1 MWNTPVSKAI
11 FANRLLLGLLLS
23 LVIGL
28 ASCVNPQQVEFLER
42 EQRRLRGDLTTLQAD
57 VDAVRTT
64 LADTRANIQQ
74 MQRDLSAI
82 KERVDETRV
91 QVGRQIGQTSREGD
105 QRVKTLESR
114 LAKLEEDA
122 KAQAEL
128 VRKREEELKQLRE
141 SMQTAQDA
149 QAAALAAQK
158 LSTQGAAD
166 ISLGES
172 EAIRRD
178 YESGWRAFER
188 KDYKAALARFRD
200 FLKKNPRS
208 RLAASAQYWIGES
221 HFSLREFDRAIVEF
235 DEVRRRYP
243 QSDKVPAAL
252 LRQGAAFTE
261 LGEKLNAR
269 LVLQELV
276 EKYPQSAEA
285 GRAKQRLKAL
295 ES

>member
-1 MWNTPVSKAI
+1 M
-11 FANRLLLGLLLS
+11 LLGLCA
-23 LVIGL
+23 GL

-42 EQRRLRGDLTTLQAD
+42 DQRRLRADLTTLQAD
-57 VDAVRTT
+57 IDAVRTT

-74 MQRDLSAI
+74 MQRDLGAI

-122 KAQAEL
+122 KTQAEL
-128 VRKREEELKQLRE
+128 VRKRDDELKQLRE
-141 SMQTAQDA
+141 STQAAQDA

-158 LSTQGAAD
+158 LNADGAAD
-166 ISLGES
+166 IALGES
-172 EAIRRD
+172 ETIRRD
-178 YESGWRAFER
+178 YETGWRAFER
-188 KDYKAALARFRD
+188 KDYRGALVRFRD
-200 FLKKNPRS
+200 FLRKNPKS
-208 RLAASAQYWIGES
+208 RLAANAQYWIGES
-221 HFSLREFDRAIVEF
+221 HFAQREFDRAIVEF
-235 DEVRRRYP
+235 DEVRRKYA

-285 GRAKQRLKAL
+285 ARAKQRLKAL

>member
-1 MWNTPVSKAI
+1 MSTLK
-11 FANRLLLGLLLS
+11 FANKASLCLLLGLCA
-23 LVIGL
+23 GL

-42 EQRRLRGDLTTLQAD
+42 DQRRLRADLTTLQAD
-57 VDAVRTT
+57 IDAVRTT

-74 MQRDLSAI
+74 MQRDLGAI

-122 KAQAEL
+122 KTQAEL
-128 VRKREEELKQLRE
+128 VRKRDDELKQLRE
-141 SMQTAQDA
+141 STQAAQDA

-158 LSTQGAAD
+158 LNADGAAD
-166 ISLGES
+166 IALGES
-172 EAIRRD
+172 ETIRRD
-178 YESGWRAFER
+178 YETGWRAFER
-188 KDYKAALARFRD
+188 KDYKGALVRFRD
-200 FLKKNPRS
+200 FLRKNPKS

-221 HFSLREFDRAIVEF
+221 HFAQREFDRAIVEF
-235 DEVRRRYP
+235 DEVRRKYA

-285 GRAKQRLKAL
+285 ARAKQRLKAL

>member
-1 MWNTPVSKAI
+1 M
-11 FANRLLLGLLLS
+11 LLGLCA
-23 LVIGL
+23 GL

-42 EQRRLRGDLTTLQAD
+42 DQRRLRADLTTLQAD
-57 VDAVRTT
+57 IDAVRTT

-74 MQRDLSAI
+74 MQRDLGAI

-105 QRVKTLESR
+105 QRVKTMESR

-122 KAQAEL
+122 KTQAEL
-128 VRKREEELKQLRE
+128 VRKRDEELKQLRE
-141 SMQTAQDA
+141 STQAAQDA

-158 LSTQGAAD
+158 LNADGAAD
-166 ISLGES
+166 IALGES
-172 EAIRRD
+172 ETIRRD
-178 YESGWRAFER
+178 YETGWRAFER
-188 KDYKAALARFRD
+188 KDYKGALVRFRD
-200 FLKKNPRS
+200 FLRKNPKS
-208 RLAASAQYWIGES
+208 RLAANAQYWIGES
-221 HFSLREFDRAIVEF
+221 HFAQREFDRAIVEF
-235 DEVRRRYP
+235 DEVRRKYA

-285 GRAKQRLKAL
+285 ARAKQRLKAL